1 MGNILPHFGSSTELS
16 REEFERRLLRDSTR
30 DQVQGLRASLFADT
44 VEKGFADPGDRLVMR
59 KVGGGRTVTEKYAED
74 IWTLAGAEIP
84 PKTGSEEATG
94 SGIQ

>member
-1 MGNILPHFGSSTELS
+1 MGKILPHFGSSTELS
-16 REEFERRLLRDSTR
+16 REEFERCLLRDSTR

-59 KVGGGRTVTEKYAED
+59 RRTVTEKYAED